1 MQSAFR
7 TRDALL
13 LVLLALVWGHSFLFI
28 KTAVPV
34 LGPGWIVVSRMLL
47 GGAFLLPLGL
57 LRRDA
62 FPRDRRTLG
71 QLALIGIAGSA
82 LPWTGQAWAQRFLD
96 SGLVAV
102 LNACT
107 PLATL
112 GLAVLAKQ
120 ERLERHRL
128 IGIGVAIAGTL
139 TVVGGEVGSGR
150 SALALLMAVLA
161 TIGYAYATVFTR
173 KHVSGRIGSVPAAAL
188 QLLFGGAFMV
198 PLATLAHGAPPVR
211 LPLPVALA
219 LLALGVLGTG
229 LAFLIYFTLLARV
242 GATNTSMVTYLVPL
256 IALAA
261 GAVYRGERFEPSV
274 LLGACALVGGVWLA
288 QRGRSGTELDRNL
301 ASSASGEP

>member
-7 TRDALL
+7 PRDALL
-13 LVLLALVWGHSFLFI
+13 LLLLALVWGHSFLFI

-34 LGPGWIVVSRMLL
+34 LGPSWIVVSRMLI
-47 GGAFLLPLGL
+47 GGALLLVLGL
-57 LRRDA
+57 LRREV
-62 FPRDRRTLG
+62 FPRDGRTLA
-71 QLALIGIAGSA
+71 QLALIGILGSA
-82 LPWTGQAWAQRFLD
+82 LPWTGQAWAQRYLD

-112 GLAVLAKQ
+112 GLAVLDKQ

-128 IGIGVAIAGTL
+128 VGIGVAIGGTA
-139 TVVGGEVGSGR
+139 TVVGGEVGLGR

-161 TIGYAYATVFTR
+161 TVGYAYAAVFTR

-198 PLATLAHGAPPVR
+198 PLASSIHGAPPLR
-211 LPLPVALA
+211 LPLPVVLA
-219 LLALGVLGTG
+219 LLALGILGTG
-229 LAFLIYFTLLARV
+229 LAFLVYFTLLGRV

-288 QRGRSGTELDRNL
+288 QQRRSGTELDREL
-301 ASSASGEP
+301 APSASVDR